1 MQHQEYEHNSDISE
15 DECEENVE
23 CNIND
28 IDTLH
33 DVIRQMGAHI
43 NKQQNEINVMQA
55 FINKETNYTQMYRI
69 MCKLQD
75 EKIDALNG
83 EYKRL
88 QASNEELNAGMKNL
102 VKICQS
108 LYEENEK
115 LKQTINANKN

>member
-1 MQHQEYEHNSDISE
+1 MQHQEYEHFSE

-33 DVIRQMGAHI
+33 DVIRQMGVHI

-75 EKIDALNG
+75 EKIDALDG